1 MCCRVRQT
9 CCMYSCFFKKNNKWP
24 ARTAPCLLW
33 SVSWVLERPKVS
45 RDMFKHVVVFGHMLL
60 ASSHCKRLMQV
71 FFGSIS
77 FGENRKSYFHAIVA
91 ILTLCWCSFFNSQP
105 NPFQSSPYQIF
116 AFFPTN
122 PLTLRMQSVWKFMI
136 LAKTSFA
143 VCCYIWTKT
152 AHSHLEANA
161 HKKNKF
167 TPKATQHTTPIA
179 KRRVSFLWRQFGIDR
194 RASLVKKNRSLNN
207 VGNWLVWGA
216 PPLKVI

>member
-1 MCCRVRQT
+1 LSGQKFQGTCSNMSLFLGT
-9 CCMYSCFFKKNNKWP
+9 CCSQVRIANGWCKCFLVQFHLVKIENHIFM
-24 ARTAPCLLW
+24 RL
-33 SVSWVLERPKVS
+33 S
-45 RDMFKHVVVFGHMLL
+45 RFSPFAGV
-60 ASSHCKRLMQV
+60 R
-71 FFGSIS
+71 
-77 FGENRKSYFHAIVA
+77 
-91 ILTLCWCSFFNSQP
+91 FFNSQP

-207 VGNWLVWGA
+207 VGHWLVWGA